1 MEAICSFSRRP
12 RYMYWSVVSTKK
24 QSNHNRP
31 PSMVGIAMGSIDVG
45 AAAGDVLADRASI
58 QNVEP

>member
-1 MEAICSFSRRP
+1 
-12 RYMYWSVVSTKK
+12 
-24 QSNHNRP
+24 
-31 PSMVGIAMGSIDVG
+31 MVGIAMGSIDVG